1 MAAGNQHVD
10 KPRLA
15 HLLVDSGAVRFGE
28 FTTKS
33 GRISPYFI
41 NLGAIHG
48 GDQLAALAECYAQGI
63 AEHFA
68 TERPDCL
75 FGPAYKAI
83 PLAVTAAVS
92 AARLH
97 GRPFTYSFN
106 RKEAKRHG
114 ESGILVGREPER
126 NDRVLIVDDVVT
138 DGGAK
143 REAVE
148 LLRANS
154 SAPIVGLLI
163 AVDRMERG
171 GGRLSALAELQAEF
185 GFKARAL
192 ISIEELVEMVPVT
205 SDHQIAV
212 RRHLD
217 RYRAAESFRHYK
229 KPETCL

>member
-1 MAAGNQHVD
+1 MGTGSVWVD
-10 KPRLA
+10 KQRLA
-15 HLLVDSGAVRFGE
+15 RLLVESGAVRFGE

-33 GRISPYFI
+33 GRISPYFV
-41 NLGAIHG
+41 NLGEIHH
-48 GDQLAALAECYAQGI
+48 GDQVADLAECYAQGI

-68 TERPDCL
+68 EQRPGCL

-92 AARLH
+92 AARLL

-106 RKEAKRHG
+106 RKEAKQHG
-114 ESGILVGREPER
+114 EAGILVGREPGR
-126 NDRVLIVDDVVT
+126 DDRVLLVDDVVT

-154 SAPIVGLLI
+154 PAPIVGLLI

-171 GGRLSALAELQAEF
+171 TGRLSALAELQAEF

-192 ISIEELVEMVPVT
+192 ISIEELVELASIPPA
-205 SDHQIAV
+205 HRAAV
-212 RRHLD
+212 LRHLE
-217 RYRAAESFRHYK
+217 RFRASESS
-229 KPETCL
+229 

>member
-1 MAAGNQHVD
+1 MTASGNQRVD
-10 KPRLA
+10 KRRLA
-15 HLLVDSGAVRFGE
+15 RLLVESGAVRFGE

-41 NLGAIHG
+41 NLGEIHHG
-48 GDQLAALAECYAQGI
+48 AQIAALAECYAQGV

-68 TERPDCL
+68 DQRPDCL

-92 AARLH
+92 AARLL

-114 ESGILVGREPER
+114 ESGILVGREPGR
-126 NDRVLIVDDVVT
+126 DDRVLMVDDVIT

-154 SAPIVGLLI
+154 PAPIVGLLI

-171 GGRLSALAELQAEF
+171 TGRLSALAELQAEF

-192 ISIEELVEMVPVT
+192 ISIEELVELASICP
-205 SDHQIAV
+205 DHRAAV
-212 RRHLD
+212 RRHLE
-217 RYRAAESFRHYK
+217 RYRASVSS
-229 KPETCL
+229 

>member
-1 MAAGNQHVD
+1 MAAGNLQVD
-10 KPRLA
+10 KRRLA
-15 HLLVDSGAVRFGE
+15 RLLVDSGAVRFGE

-41 NLGAIHG
+41 NLGEICQG
-48 GDQLAALAECYAQGI
+48 GQIAALAECYAQGI

-68 TERPDCL
+68 DERPDCL

-83 PLAVTAAVS
+83 PLAVTAAI
-92 AARLH
+92 AASRLL
-97 GRPFTYSFN
+97 GRSFAYSFN

-114 ESGILVGREPER
+114 ESGVLVGREPHGD
-126 NDRVLIVDDVVT
+126 DRVLIVDDVVT

-148 LLRANS
+148 LLRAHS
-154 SAPIVGLLI
+154 SAPVVGLLI

-171 GGRLSALAELQAEF
+171 TGRLSALAELEAEF
-185 GFKARAL
+185 GFRTRAL
-192 ISIEELVEMVPVT
+192 ISIEELVEMVPIS
-205 SDHQIAV
+205 SDHRAAV

-217 RYRAAESFRHYK
+217 RYRAWEPS
-229 KPETCL
+229 

>member
-1 MAAGNQHVD
+1 MEAATQQVD

-15 HLLVDSGAVRFGE
+15 RLLVDSGAVRFGE
-28 FTTKS
+28 FTTRS

-41 NLGAIHG
+41 NLGEIDHG
-48 GDQLAALAECYAQGI
+48 AQIAELAEYYAQGV

-68 TERPDCL
+68 DERPDCL

-83 PLAVTAAVS
+83 PLAVTAATS
-92 AARLH
+92 ASRLL
-97 GRPFTYSFN
+97 GRPFAYSFN

-114 ESGILVGREPER
+114 ESGILVGRVPR
-126 NDRVLIVDDVVT
+126 GADRVLIVDDVVT

-148 LLRANS
+148 LLRAH
-154 SAPIVGLLI
+154 SAAPVVGLLI

-171 GGRLSALAELQAEF
+171 TGRLSALAELQAEF
-185 GFKARAL
+185 GFKTRAL
-192 ISIEELVEMVPVT
+192 IDIEELVEMVAVAP
-205 SDHQIAV
+205 DHRAAV

-217 RYRAAESFRHYK
+217 RYRAPESSSEVSRGR
-229 KPETCL
+229 L

>member
-1 MAAGNQHVD
+1 MEAGNQRVD
-10 KPRLA
+10 KRRLA
-15 HLLVDSGAVRFGE
+15 RLLVDSGAVRFGE

-41 NLGAIHG
+41 NLGEICRGAQI
-48 GDQLAALAECYAQGI
+48 AELAEYYAQGV

-68 TERPDCL
+68 NERPDCL

-83 PLAVTAAVS
+83 PLAVTAAIEAS
-92 AARLH
+92 RLL

-114 ESGILVGREPER
+114 ESGVLVGREPHGA
-126 NDRVLIVDDVVT
+126 DRVLIVDDVVT

-148 LLRANS
+148 LLRAHS

-171 GGRLSALAELQAEF
+171 TGRLNALAELETEF

-192 ISIEELVEMVPVT
+192 IDIEELVEMVPV
-205 SDHQIAV
+205 SPDHRTAV
-212 RRHLD
+212 HRHLA
-217 RYRAAESFRHYK
+217 RYRASESS
-229 KPETCL
+229 

>member
-1 MAAGNQHVD
+1 MEAGNQRVD
-10 KPRLA
+10 KQRLA
-15 HLLVDSGAVRFGE
+15 RLLVDSGAVRFGE

-41 NLGAIHG
+41 NLGEICRGA
-48 GDQLAALAECYAQGI
+48 QLADLAECYAQGI

-68 TERPDCL
+68 GERPDCL

-83 PLAVTAAVS
+83 PLAVTAAVGAS
-92 AARLH
+92 RLL
-97 GRPFTYSFN
+97 GRAFTYSFN

-114 ESGILVGREPER
+114 ESGILVGREPHGA
-126 NDRVLIVDDVVT
+126 DRVLIVDDVVT

-148 LLRANS
+148 LLRAHS

-171 GGRLSALAELQAEF
+171 TGRLSALAELETEF

-192 ISIEELVEMVPVT
+192 INIEELVEMAPV
-205 SDHQIAV
+205 SSNHRAAV

-217 RYRAAESFRHYK
+217 RYRASESS
-229 KPETCL
+229 